1 MVFFDPAEGMRPPPF
16 VHSVFTALVVPRPI
30 GWISTVSAGGVVNLA
45 PFSYFNAV
53 TGDPPCVMYCPNGL
67 KPKTGEIKDSVAN
80 AEATGEFVFNLCTY
94 DLREQM
100 NATSVHAPADVDEMR
115 EAGLEPA
122 QSEMVAPPRVAAA
135 PVALECKHLQ
145 TVRLPKSRRGA
156 PNHIVI
162 GQVVGVHISEEVISG
177 GMVDIAKLR
186 PVARLGYL
194 DYAVIEPEN
203 VFSLPRP
210 E

>member
-1 MVFFDPAEGMRPPPF
+1 
-16 VHSVFTALVVPRPI
+16 
-30 GWISTVSAGGVVNLA
+30 
-45 PFSYFNAV
+45 
-53 TGDPPCVMYCPNGL
+53 
-67 KPKTGEIKDSVAN
+67 
-80 AEATGEFVFNLCTY
+80 
-94 DLREQM
+94 
-100 NATSVHAPADVDEMR
+100 
-115 EAGLEPA
+115 
-122 QSEMVAPPRVAAA
+122 MVAPPRVAAA
-135 PVALECKHLQ
+135 PVALECRHLE
-145 TVRLPKSRRGA
+145 TVRLPKSRRGG

-162 GQVVGVHISEEVISG
+162 GHVVGVHISDDVISG

>member
-1 MVFFDPAEGMRPPPF
+1 M
-16 VHSVFTALVVPRPI
+16 
-30 GWISTVSAGGVVNLA
+30 
-45 PFSYFNAV
+45 
-53 TGDPPCVMYCPNGL
+53 
-67 KPKTGEIKDSVAN
+67 
-80 AEATGEFVFNLCTY
+80 
-94 DLREQM
+94 
-100 NATSVHAPADVDEMR
+100 
-115 EAGLEPA
+115 
-122 QSEMVAPPRVAAA
+122 APPG
-135 PVALECKHLQ
+135 L
-145 TVRLPKSRRGA
+145 SRRGA

-162 GQVVGVHISEEVISG
+162 GQVVGVHISDDVISG

>member
-1 MVFFDPAEGMRPPPF
+1 MVYFDPAEGMRPPPF

-30 GWISTVSAGGVVNLA
+30 GWISTIGAGGVVNLA

-67 KPKTGEIKDSVAN
+67 KPGTGEIKDSVAN

-122 QSEMVAPPRVAAA
+122 PSEVVTPPRVAAA
-135 PVALECKHLQ
+135 PVALECKYLQ
-145 TVRLPKSRRGA
+145 TVRLPKSG
-156 PNHIVI
+156 
-162 GQVVGVHISEEVISG
+162 GVRPITSSSVKWSGCTFRTMSSAAGWWISPSCGPSPGSAIS
-177 GMVDIAKLR
+177 IT
-186 PVARLGYL
+186 P
-194 DYAVIEPEN
+194 
-203 VFSLPRP
+203 
-210 E
+210 